1 MFFRSKSF
9 VDLPAPLADLKHE
22 SSNWLDTKVLGSNL
36 SHRRE
41 KNIFQYGPP
50 GMDLNQN
57 AEFFTLVFYMKLEW
71 SILKHYAKCNLIMSP
86 SGRQEHEVVG
96 SYLVLD

>member
-1 MFFRSKSF
+1 
-9 VDLPAPLADLKHE
+9 
-22 SSNWLDTKVLGSNL
+22 
-36 SHRRE
+36 
-41 KNIFQYGPP
+41 
-50 GMDLNQN
+50 MDLNQN

-96 SYLVLD
+96 SYLVLDWEKNG